1 MHGLADIRHMN
12 NLVLTN
18 ELARRRRLE
27 AKRTGDNELEEATEY
42 VKRLRNM
49 TESSDQFD
57 EGDINAI
64 ADLLVS
70 AYGIQED

>member
-1 MHGLADIRHMN
+1 MYGLRDINR
-12 NLVLTN
+12 VSFAT
-18 ELARRRRLE
+18 RIP
-27 AKRTGDNELEEATEY
+27 TSDNEVAEATEY

-49 TESSDQFD
+49 DESGDQFD